1 MGYEEACVYST
12 RFVMHGRMALK
23 TEWEEEGIERRWGD
37 VVRRAP
43 RSPKAE
49 GGPASLASQPPHA
62 SHWSHFSVVRPAMGG
77 VDDDQ

>member
-37 VVRRAP
+37 VVRVW
-43 RSPKAE
+43 
-49 GGPASLASQPPHA
+49 ASASWRRPD
-62 SHWSHFSVVRPAMGG
+62 VVY
-77 VDDDQ
+77 